1 MRINSDKWIR
11 KTGEDAGFSF
21 QEYLKKFKDENTLSS
36 VKWRYK
42 VMTFGQRWTYLSV
55 SGILTCLIIRFMNV
69 KPDLLL
75 GIYIFLF
82 LFSLACVYVETKDKE

>member
-1 MRINSDKWIR
+1 
-11 KTGEDAGFSF
+11 
-21 QEYLKKFKDENTLSS
+21 
-36 VKWRYK
+36 
-42 VMTFGQRWTYLSV
+42 MTFGQRWTYLSV